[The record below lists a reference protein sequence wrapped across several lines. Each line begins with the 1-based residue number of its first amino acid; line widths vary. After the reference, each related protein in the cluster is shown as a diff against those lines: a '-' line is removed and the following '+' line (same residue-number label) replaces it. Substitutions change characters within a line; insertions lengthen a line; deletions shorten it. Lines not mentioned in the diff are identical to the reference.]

1 MILDSRDLTTALTAT
16 TTTAVEPRKIFDS
29 NLDYPIRS
37 LTVEFLFT
45 YTSNSASPTCRAWL
59 QTSLDG
65 GTTWC
70 DIAASAA
77 WTTTAG
83 STFLN
88 VTGET
93 AATAATITITDGTLT
108 AGTGINCLL
117 GDLYRVKITTTGT
130 YTVAHLTT
138 AVCFR

>member
-1 MILDSRDLTTALTAT
+1 MILDSRSLTTALTRAK
-16 TTTAVEPRKIFDS
+16 TTAVEPRKIFDG
-29 NLDYPIRS
+29 NLDHPIRS
-37 LTVEFLFT
+37 VTVEFLFD
-45 YTSNSASPTCRAWL
+45 YTSSSAAPTCNAWL

-70 DIAASAA
+70 DIAASAQYV
-77 WTTTAG
+77 TTDAH
-83 STFLN
+83 TFLN

-93 AATAATITITDGTLT
+93 AAVDAAITITDGTLA

-117 GDLYRVKITTTGT
+117 GDLYRVLITTTGT
-130 YTVAHLTT
+130 YTVATLTT

>member
-1 MILDSRDLTTALTAT
+1 MILDSRSITTALTAT
-16 TTTAVEPRKIFDS
+16 TTTAIEPRKIFDG

-37 LTVEFLFT
+37 VTVEFNFVYGSGGT
-45 YTSNSASPTCRAWL
+45 NCNAWV

-70 DIAASAA
+70 DIAASATYA
-77 WTTTAG
+77 TTTAH
-83 STFLN
+83 TYLN
-88 VTGET
+88 MTGET
-93 AATAATITITDGTLT
+93 AALTAITITDGTLA

-130 YTVAHLTT
+130 YAATTLTT